1 VKLKVEKVVK
11 MMVIILSL
19 EENRKK
25 INKID
30 EGLVKLLDERVAV
43 CKEIGKIK
51 AADNIEVM
59 DMNRERE
66 ILEKAAYAS
75 EKAPADG
82 IRLVFREVISMCRN
96 AQKPTSVAYLGPA
109 GSFSHEVALT
119 CFGNSSKYF
128 PCRRIKKIFIEVDNG
143 RSDVGVVPL
152 ENSIEGGV
160 NETLDCF
167 IDYPLSITGEY
178 QFRIS
183 QNLLVDPQVKSL
195 SEIERVYSHP
205 QALGQCD
212 GYITKY
218 LSDKDIV
225 VTESTARAAEH
236 VLRDIKGAAI
246 ASKTAADLNGLKI
259 YEAGIEDS
267 PNNYTRFVI
276 VRKGES
282 LKGGEKTSL
291 IFALEHKPGSF
302 SAVLDEFAKQGINIT
317 MVISRPMPMRNWEY
331 FFYIDFDGS
340 INDVNVASA
349 LKEIRGKTRFLR
361 ILGSYSKLQ

>member
-1 VKLKVEKVVK
+1 
-11 MMVIILSL
+11 MSL

-30 EGLVKLLDERVAV
+30 EEIVKLLDERIGV

-51 AADNIEVM
+51 ASQNIEVL

-66 ILEKAAYAS
+66 VLERVAYSS
-75 EKAPADG
+75 ENAPAEG
-82 IRLVFREVISMCRN
+82 VRLVFREVISMCRN
-96 AQKPTSVAYLGPA
+96 VQKPMSVAYLGPA
-109 GSFSHEVALT
+109 GSFSHEMALAT
-119 CFGNSSKYF
+119 FGNSSRYF

-143 RSDVGVVPL
+143 RNDVGVVPL

-178 QFRIS
+178 QLRIS

-195 SEIERVYSHP
+195 GEIERVYSHP
-205 QALGQCD
+205 QALAQCD

-259 YEAGIEDS
+259 YEAGIEDA

-276 VRKGES
+276 IRRGEY
-282 LKGGEKTSL
+282 LKVGEKTSI
-291 IFALEHKPGSF
+291 IFALEHVAGALS
-302 SAVLDEFAKQGINIT
+302 SVLNEFAKQGINIT
-317 MVISRPMPMRNWEY
+317 MVLSRPMPLRNWEY
-331 FFYIDFDGS
+331 FFYLDFDGS
-340 INDVNVASA
+340 ISDANVNLA